1 MTAVKFGIRWET
13 WSLFLSSCSV
23 SSERQCIK

>member
-23 SSERQCIK
+23 SSESHK